1 MYEVGK
7 TYFLNIDDEIY
18 FGKFVGYCSACNTIL
33 QFDYRVDSK
42 TKRSVLF
49 TRKEAEVNV
58 LNVV

>member
-18 FGKFVGYCSACNTIL
+18 FGKFVGYCGAYNTIL
-33 QFDYRVDSK
+33 EFDYQVDGK

-58 LNVV
+58 FNAV